1 MFILF
6 VALLAPFFSSFA
18 NIIEC
23 KLSNNIFK
31 HPATMIFYISLMN
44 CLFMPL
50 LLFSVYLPCPRPVP
64 FRFISAGIY

>member
-31 HPATMIFYISLMN
+31 HPATMIFISR
-44 CLFMPL
+44 
-50 LLFSVYLPCPRPVP
+50 S
-64 FRFISAGIY
+64 